1 MARPGP
7 VHPYR
12 RTGADLPWGDPRRA
26 HGVAME
32 GYYWRFT
39 DVAAGRVVVALCGV
53 CEDWAMVALAAHPGG
68 FVRVATVPGARADSR
83 ALGVRAGTALV
94 AAGDELAVD
103 LGPGA
108 TLRARLTD
116 AVGWPRAWGA
126 LGPAHA
132 VPGLGQYWHPH
143 VLGAT
148 VEGEARLGGDDDVSL
163 AAATAYAEK
172 NWGSAF
178 SSEWWWGQA
187 HGFAEPEA
195 CVAFAGG
202 PLRLAGWRWAPS
214 AVVLRLGG
222 ELIVL
227 RPPLARVAAEVGS
240 HGWRLRARS
249 AGWALELEGTD
260 AGAPAARL
268 PVPLPGTDREL
279 DWRSHHVLA
288 GALRVEL
295 LRGRRVRWAGESA
308 LAGLEAGGPQTLR

>member
-1 MARPGP
+1 MACPGL
-7 VHPYR
+7 VDRYR
-12 RTGADLPWGDPRRA
+12 RTGADLPGGDPRRA

-53 CEDWAMVALAAHPGG
+53 CDDWAMVALASHPGG
-68 FVRVATVPGARADSR
+68 FVRVATVPGVRADR
-83 ALGVRAGTALV
+83 RGLGVRAGTALT
-94 AAGDELAVD
+94 AGEDRLAVD

-108 TLRARLTD
+108 RLRARLS
-116 AVGWPRAWGA
+116 AFGWPGRTWGA

-143 VLGAT
+143 VLGAA
-148 VEGEARLGGDDDVSL
+148 VEGEAELGEQRVALG
-163 AAATAYAEK
+163 AATAYAEK

-178 SSEWWWGQA
+178 AAEWWWGQA
-187 HGFAEPEA
+187 QGFPEPEA

-202 PLRLAGWRWAPS
+202 PLRLGGRRWAPS
-214 AVVLRLGG
+214 VAVVRLGP
-222 ELIVL
+222 EVIVL
-227 RPPLARVAAEVGS
+227 RPQLARVVAAVGA

-249 AGWALELEGTD
+249 PRWALALEGSG

-288 GALRVEL
+288 GALHVEL
-295 LRGRRVRWAGESA
+295 RQGRRLRWRGESR
-308 LAGLEAGGPQTLR
+308 LAGLESGGAQTFR